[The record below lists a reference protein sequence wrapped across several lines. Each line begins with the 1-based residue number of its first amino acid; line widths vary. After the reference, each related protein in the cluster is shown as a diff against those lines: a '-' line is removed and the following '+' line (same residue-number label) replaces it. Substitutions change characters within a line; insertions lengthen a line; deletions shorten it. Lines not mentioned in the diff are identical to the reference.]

1 MKLRTVINVTVK
13 KKLMAEIMNVLKRL
27 LNLQIIPYIGIL
39 IVKIISATY
48 RIRIINS
55 DIERNILKRGHIPI
69 YASWHQRFF
78 PGITFFAS
86 RKPIS
91 IMISQSKDGELISKI
106 VNILGWYPVRGSSSR
121 GGRQALREI
130 KKLVQKGYRV
140 GHIVDGPT
148 GPLGV
153 VKPGLL
159 IIAQASGMPIVP
171 VITSAEKKWVF
182 NSWDRFMV
190 PKPFSRVIIRFSD
203 EIRIPRKIERSDFEE
218 KRSSIENT
226 LKKLYIETDAIWSN
240 QEEVHRLF
248 ST

>member
-1 MKLRTVINVTVK
+1 
-13 KKLMAEIMNVLKRL
+13 MAGKMNMLKRL
-27 LNLQIIPYIGIL
+27 LNLKIFSYIGL
-39 IVKIISATY
+39 FIVKIISSTY
-48 RIRIINS
+48 RIRIINPEV
-55 DIERNILKRGHIPI
+55 ERDILKRGHVPI

-78 PGITFFAS
+78 PGITFLAS

-91 IMISQSKDGELISKI
+91 IIISQSKDGELISRI
-106 VNILGWYPVRGSSSR
+106 VNILGWYPVRGSSSK
-121 GGRQALREI
+121 GGRQALRKI
-130 KKLVQKGYRV
+130 KKLVHEGCKV

-159 IIAQASGMPIVP
+159 LIAQASGMPIVP
-171 VITSAEKKWVF
+171 SIVSAEKKWVF

-203 EIRIPRKIERSDFEE
+203 EIRIPRKLQQSDFEE

-226 LKKLYIETDAIWSN
+226 FIKLYIETDAMWSN
-240 QEEVHRLF
+240 QEEVDRLF
-248 ST
+248 NT